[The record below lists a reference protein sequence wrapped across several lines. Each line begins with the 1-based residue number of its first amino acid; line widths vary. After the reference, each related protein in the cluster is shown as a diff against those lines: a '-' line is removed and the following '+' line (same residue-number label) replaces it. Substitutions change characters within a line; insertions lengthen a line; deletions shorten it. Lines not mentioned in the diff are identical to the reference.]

1 MVPSR
6 TGARPASR
14 SRRADGSLPAC
25 SGCCYGNRAGRTT
38 PVGLVLVHQAALL
51 HHVPPLLLDPV
62 AMGRLL
68 ADVMG
73 VEQAFAESTP
83 LIPSEVAA
91 ILRILHSR
99 FHRPASDQIVRVAA
113 ILQLSDLI
121 DEQIQLQAYDDCLQ
135 PGIWAGLEQI
145 SEFTLFDRTL
155 LQDARRALNDG
166 SMDVVQIDAEV
177 AVEART
183 ARRVFTRIG
192 VSARL

>member
-1 MVPSR
+1 
-6 TGARPASR
+6 
-14 SRRADGSLPAC
+14 
-25 SGCCYGNRAGRTT
+25 
-38 PVGLVLVHQAALL
+38 
-51 HHVPPLLLDPV
+51 
-62 AMGRLL
+62 MGRLL

-121 DEQIQLQAYDDCLQ
+121 DEQIQFQAYDNCLQ

>member
-1 MVPSR
+1 
-6 TGARPASR
+6 
-14 SRRADGSLPAC
+14 
-25 SGCCYGNRAGRTT
+25 
-38 PVGLVLVHQAALL
+38 
-51 HHVPPLLLDPV
+51 
-62 AMGRLL
+62 MGRLL

-99 FHRPASDQIVRVAA
+99 FHGPASDQIVRVAA

-121 DEQIQLQAYDDCLQ
+121 DEQIQPQAYDDCLQ